1 MISLLSFLCWISQS
15 KRCCKD
21 FFTVLTWQNS
31 TCLPASPRSSC
42 VYWHGGQWG
51 LELLWGTWRLGK
63 EGLVSGAVGT
73 GAQEAAPALTSLQEG
88 CTAKPG
94 FAGQQY
100 WEQGCCGQKPP
111 PQGVETVKECK

>member
-1 MISLLSFLCWISQS
+1 M
-15 KRCCKD
+15 
-21 FFTVLTWQNS
+21 
-31 TCLPASPRSSC
+31 
-42 VYWHGGQWG
+42 
-51 LELLWGTWRLGK
+51 
-63 EGLVSGAVGT
+63 SGAVGT